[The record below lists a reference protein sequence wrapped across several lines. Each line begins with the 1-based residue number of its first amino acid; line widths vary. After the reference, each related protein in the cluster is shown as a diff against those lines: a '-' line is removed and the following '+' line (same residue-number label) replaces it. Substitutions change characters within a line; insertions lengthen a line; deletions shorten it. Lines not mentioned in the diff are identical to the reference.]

1 MVYELTASIF
11 GIVGALIII
20 DEMEEK
26 PKVDAD
32 DIGRKSSGGMT
43 ALGVSMVTISLVWLW
58 NLIT

>member
-1 MVYELTASIF
+1 MIYELLASII
-11 GIVGALIII
+11 GVVGAMIII

-32 DIGRKSSGGMT
+32 DVGRKSSGCMT
-43 ALGVSMVTISLVWLW
+43 AIGVVMVTGSLVWLW

>member
-1 MVYELTASIF
+1 MIYELLASII
-11 GIVGALIII
+11 GIVGAMIII

-32 DIGRKSSGGMT
+32 DVGRKSSGYMT
-43 ALGVSMVTISLVWLW
+43 AIGVVMVTGSLVWLW